1 MQLIL
6 LLTKNLLVEQR
17 LQEKLQQ
24 LDYEVLS
31 SVQIFQHLKEGR
43 PVVINHQI
51 VIFGE
56 TITNKEITELLP
68 KFASDKVVCIRKCN
82 KEPSLE
88 EQEQLGAMGV
98 REWIST
104 ETPLD
109 QLRECLAEQMEQVQQ
124 NQEDQQLSFH
134 QHSVITENKLEIF
147 LKSLTQRERQ
157 VFLYLQE
164 VNGRIISR
172 EELCEYLWQ
181 EELNH
186 SRMSQLSSLIKNIK
200 GKLAVADF
208 SEDLL
213 RTIWGS
219 GYCLT
224 LEFSRECSKKTI
236 NQVKRSVRE

>member
-24 LDYEVLS
+24 LNYEVLS
-31 SVQIFQHLKEGR
+31 SVQVFQQLKEVR
-43 PVVINHQI
+43 TVAIDHQI

-56 TITNKEITELLP
+56 NITNQEITELLP
-68 KFASDKVVCIRKCN
+68 KFSPDKVVCIRKCN
-82 KEPSLE
+82 KEPSSREL
-88 EQEQLGAMGV
+88 EQLRASGI

-104 ETPLD
+104 ETSLD
-109 QLRECLAEQMEQVQQ
+109 QLRECLAKQMEQVHQS
-124 NQEDQQLSFH
+124 QEEQLLSLY
-134 QHSVITENKLEIF
+134 QHSAITENKLENF
-147 LKSLTQRERQ
+147 LKSLTKKEKQ

-172 EELCEYLWQ
+172 EELCDYLWQ

-200 GKLAVADF
+200 KKLAVADF

>member
-6 LLTKNLLVEQR
+6 LLTKNLLIEQR
-17 LQEKLQQ
+17 LQEKLHQ
-24 LDYEVLS
+24 LNYEVLS
-31 SVQIFQHLKEGR
+31 SVQIFQQLKEGK
-43 PVVINHQI
+43 PVTIDHQV

-56 TITNKEITELLP
+56 TISNKEITGLLP

-82 KEPSLE
+82 QEPSLE
-88 EQEQLGAMGV
+88 EQEQLGALGI
-98 REWIST
+98 RKWIST

-109 QLRECLAEQMEQVQQ
+109 QLRECLAEQMEQVHQS
-124 NQEDQQLSFH
+124 QEEQQLSLH

-147 LKSLTQRERQ
+147 LKSLTKKEKQ

-164 VNGRIISR
+164 AKGRIISR
-172 EELCEYLWQ
+172 EDLCDYLWQ

-200 GKLAVADF
+200 KKLAVADF
-208 SEDLL
+208 SGDLL

-224 LEFSRECSKKTI
+224 LEFSRECSKK
-236 NQVKRSVRE
+236 NY